1 MKTHLIFLCGLLAFS
16 ACTKKVDNDSK
27 ELAEDQ
33 NEEKFEDSKVED
45 DTEFA
50 VAAADGGLLEVKLG
64 ELAIANAASPE
75 IKKFGQSMV
84 DDHGKANLE
93 LKGLAEQKQIT
104 IPTTL
109 SDRKQEKYDELSQKK
124 GAEFDEAYAEFMVKD
139 HKDDIDAFKKEAE
152 KGNDADLK
160 AWAAGKVPVLEH
172 HLMMAEAAEKAVKDK
187 K

>member
-1 MKTHLIFLCGLLAFS
+1 MKTHLLLLCGVLAFA
-16 ACTKKVDNDSK
+16 ACTKKTDNDSK

-33 NEEKFEDSKVED
+33 NEQKFEDTKVED

-50 VAAADGGLLEVKLG
+50 VAAADGGLMEVKLG
-64 ELAIANAASPE
+64 ELAIANGSSPE

-109 SDRKQEKYDELSQKK
+109 SDKKQEKYDELALKK
-124 GAEFDEAYAEFMVKD
+124 GADFDKAYAEFMVKD
-139 HKDDIDAFKKEAE
+139 HKEDIDAFKKQAE

-160 AWAAGKVPVLEH
+160 AWAATKIPTLEH
-172 HLMMAEAAEKAVKDK
+172 HLAMAETIEKEVNK